1 MNASVTF
8 RPHHFLCALGFQ
20 GKGYSDAF
28 TTNMAGI
35 VSLLRA
41 PDGGAV
47 GITVTYQADSICA
60 PCPHKRGVSCD
71 KAARIAALDKRHAQA
86 LSLADGDSVTWA
98 EAQARIVERVAP
110 GSLAQ
115 LCEGCQWL
123 ELGLCEAAL
132 SALHTRH
139 TEKGR
144 G

>member
-1 MNASVTF
+1 MSASVTF

-20 GKGYSDAF
+20 GKGYSDRF
-28 TTNMAGI
+28 TANMAGI
-35 VSLLRA
+35 VKRLRA

-47 GITVTYQADSICA
+47 KIEVTFQADSICA
-60 PCPHKRGVSCD
+60 PCPHKRGQSCE
-71 KAARIAALDKRHAQA
+71 KAGKIAALDMRHARA
-86 LSLADGDSVTWA
+86 LSVADGDCLTWTD
-98 EAQARIVERVAP
+98 AQARIVAQVPP

-115 LCEGCQWL
+115 LCKGCQWL

-132 SALHTRH
+132 RTLHTGQ